1 MKNTMFRIIA
11 CLVGVVALVFIIN
24 LSLDN
29 IIVGSNITWLPKVMD
44 IILKVSIVLLI
55 ISAVFCAILNVKDCI
70 KSEGRQYID
79 KFLLKVVCIF
89 VLLFWIG
96 SPTKDYLGDI
106 IYPALI
112 WIIVP
117 RAYDYITTK

>member
-11 CLVGVVALVFIIN
+11 CLVGVVALVFVVS
-24 LSLDN
+24 LSLAQFDL
-29 IIVGSNITWLPKVMD
+29 GSKITWLPTVLD
-44 IILKVSIVLLI
+44 IILKVSVVLLI
-55 ISAVFCAILNVKDCI
+55 LSAVFSAILNVKDCI
-70 KSEGRQYID
+70 KSEGRQYVD